1 MRNSL
6 RLTACALLAGGFAL
20 GSYVQSYADYVK
32 AAPGAAPAMPVMPA
46 VPSMAKSFH
55 ATLSGAQ
62 EVPPVAGNGKGSA
75 DFKLDA
81 ATKTLTWTVT
91 YSGLTGDAVAAH
103 IHGPAA
109 PGANAGVEVPLPVG
123 SNPMTGSAV
132 LTDAQIGDLSTGKTY
147 VNIHTAANKGGELR
161 GQITPAM

>member
-1 MRNSL
+1 MMRNSL
-6 RLTACALLAGGFAL
+6 RLTACALLACGFAL

-32 AAPGAAPAMPVMPA
+32 AAPGAAPPMTA

-62 EVPPVAGNGKGSA
+62 EVPPVAGNGKGLA
-75 DFKLDA
+75 EFKLDA
-81 ATKTLTWTVT
+81 ATKTLTWTVS
-91 YSGLTGDAVAAH
+91 YSGLTGDPVAAH

-109 PGANAGVEVPLPVG
+109 PGANAGVEVPLIVG
-123 SNPMTGSAV
+123 KNPMTGSAV
-132 LTDAQIGDLSTGKTY
+132 LTDAQISDLSTGKTY